1 MKDKRWI
8 IVCMA
13 EGKCRQVLN
22 LMDDNF
28 GGEEQG
34 QAFANQFAEVLNNGT
49 DLEDVKTL
57 RKSLLKGNTE
67 SLNGQMWKIEESK
80 S

>member
-1 MKDKRWI
+1 
-8 IVCMA
+8 
-13 EGKCRQVLN
+13 
-22 LMDDNF
+22 MDDNF

-49 DLEDVKTL
+49 DLEDVKTW